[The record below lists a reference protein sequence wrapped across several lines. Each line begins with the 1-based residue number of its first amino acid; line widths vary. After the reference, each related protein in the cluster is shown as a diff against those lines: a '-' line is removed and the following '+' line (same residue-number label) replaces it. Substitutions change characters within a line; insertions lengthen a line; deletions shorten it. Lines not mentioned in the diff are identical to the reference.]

1 MMLTTVQTLI
11 LCLLRKKL
19 SSDCISI
26 MISNHKENDKENY
39 YKIFKCKNYN
49 DNKAIYDYNIL
60 LLYLTSNT
68 IIDKEFKLLKEI
80 KDNDHKNVSVYALEG
95 CPACEELKKKLNN
108 IGITYEE
115 ITMNGNDEMWT
126 QLEEWGGSDFAPQ
139 VKVDDY
145 LIKEVEYETVNELIS
160 KTVSLMIDRKVVLK

>member
-1 MMLTTVQTLI
+1 M
-11 LCLLRKKL
+11 
-19 SSDCISI
+19 
-26 MISNHKENDKENY
+26 DKE
-39 YKIFKCKNYN
+39 KI
-49 DNKAIYDYNIL
+49 
-60 LLYLTSNT
+60 
-68 IIDKEFKLLKEI
+68 FKLLKEI